1 MEDKEGALF
10 LEKYYL
16 LGSEDS
22 SDPLRFL
29 EEAKKAATS
38 LVLIFEEV
46 NKKEIP
52 LFKKLVE
59 KHKVHVKVLEAL
71 IKKKSL

>member
-1 MEDKEGALF
+1 
-10 LEKYYL
+10 
-16 LGSEDS
+16 
-22 SDPLRFL
+22 
-29 EEAKKAATS
+29 
-38 LVLIFEEV
+38 LIFEEV